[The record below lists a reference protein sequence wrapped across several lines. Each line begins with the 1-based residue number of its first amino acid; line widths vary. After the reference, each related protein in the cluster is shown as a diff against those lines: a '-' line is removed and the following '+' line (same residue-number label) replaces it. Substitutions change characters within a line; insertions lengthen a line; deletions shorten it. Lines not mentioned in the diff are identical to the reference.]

1 MSRAL
6 SLPWQ
11 RLILVLAAIC
21 SLPGWAAAQGVLI
34 NITPSERVILPRPE
48 PWPRHRPMPQPVPQ
62 DTYRI
67 KSLEVNVKLSE
78 QVAKVQVAQSFVN
91 TGSRPMEVCFVFP
104 LPYDGAIDQLT
115 LLIDG
120 KEVPAKLLP
129 AEEARKTYEEIVRKN
144 RDPALLEWMGTG
156 MFKTSVFPVP
166 PGAERKVTLRY
177 TQLCRESSG
186 LTDFLFPLSTAKY
199 TSQAVEEVKFHVA
212 IDSSTDIKNVYSP
225 SYPIEIQR
233 PDGEHAVVSY
243 TAKNQVPT
251 ADFRLFYDVGKGH
264 VGARELSYRPSGS
277 DDGYFLMLA
286 SPEVKPAN
294 DEPQK
299 KTVIVVIDRSGS
311 MSGEKIEQAKG
322 AAKFVLNNLRDG
334 DLFNIIAFD
343 SEIESWKPELQ
354 KFNGQTRKAALGFV
368 EGIYAGGSTNIDEAL
383 KTALGQLTDTKRP
396 NFVLFL
402 TDGLPTVG
410 EQNEATIVANSRE
423 RNKVRARIFT
433 FGVGYDLNSRLL
445 DKLAGENFG
454 QSEYVRPNE
463 NIETAVSA
471 LWRRVSAPVLSDLAL
486 KWDLEGLKAED
497 GQPVNRVYPREP
509 HDLFSGE
516 QLVIVGRYKKPGAAK
531 VSVSGKV
538 GEKEEK
544 FDFPANLVEH
554 SGDESLAFVE
564 KLWAIRRVGEIL
576 DQLDLKGKN
585 DELVK
590 ELVALSIRHGIITP
604 YTSFLANENADTHN
618 VTFNAEQANR
628 RLDALS
634 ETDGQIGVEQRLAK
648 AALRQAD
655 APADQS
661 PQFYAEAAGKLA
673 NGAAASGLSSAATS
687 PAQPTHAGRFA
698 FRDRGAGG
706 GAATAAPLQF
716 GNTVAGEPPKD
727 SDDKEAE
734 NVVENVRVI
743 GRKTF
748 YRRGDHWVDSAVSA
762 EQEQKPIKV
771 ERYGKEYFELVDKYG
786 RDAAKYLTF
795 DEPVI
800 VELGGKAYSF

>member
-48 PWPRHRPMPQPVPQ
+48 PWPRHRPMPQSVPQ

-91 TGSRPMEVCFVFP
+91 TGSRAMEVCFVFP

-199 TSQAVEEVKFHVA
+199 TSQAVEEVKFRVA

-233 PDGEHAVVSY
+233 PDAEHAVVSY

-264 VGARELSYRPSGS
+264 VGARVLSYRPSGGE
-277 DDGYFLMLA
+277 DGYFLMLA
-286 SPEVKPAN
+286 SPEVKPAG
-294 DEPQK
+294 DQPQK

-322 AAKFVLNNLRDG
+322 AAKFVLNNLREG

-354 KFNGQTRKAALGFV
+354 KFNGETRKAALGFV

-410 EQNEATIVANSRE
+410 EQNEATIVANP
-423 RNKVRARIFT
+423 RANATKCEPGFLRSAWAT
-433 FGVGYDLNSRLL
+433 TSTAGCS
-445 DKLAGENFG
+445 DKLAGTKTLG
-454 QSEYVRPNE
+454 RAEYVRPNE
-463 NIETAVSA
+463 NIETAVERPC
-471 LWRRVSAPVLSDLAL
+471 WRKRVKRAGAERSGAEV
-486 KWDLEGLKAED
+486 GLGGAED
-497 GQPVNRVYPREP
+497 RGCPAREP
-509 HDLFSGE
+509 RLSARASRP
-516 QLVIVGRYKKPGAAK
+516 V
-531 VSVSGKV
+531 
-538 GEKEEK
+538 
-544 FDFPANLVEH
+544 
-554 SGDESLAFVE
+554 
-564 KLWAIRRVGEIL
+564 RR
-576 DQLDLKGKN
+576 
-585 DELVK
+585 
-590 ELVALSIRHGIITP
+590 R
-604 YTSFLANENADTHN
+604 
-618 VTFNAEQANR
+618 
-628 RLDALS
+628 
-634 ETDGQIGVEQRLAK
+634 
-648 AALRQAD
+648 
-655 APADQS
+655 
-661 PQFYAEAAGKLA
+661 
-673 NGAAASGLSSAATS
+673 AASDRRPLQETGSSQGLRERQSRRKGREVRLSSQ
-687 PAQPTHAGRFA
+687 PRRAQWR
-698 FRDRGAGG
+698 
-706 GAATAAPLQF
+706 
-716 GNTVAGEPPKD
+716 
-727 SDDKEAE
+727 
-734 NVVENVRVI
+734 
-743 GRKTF
+743 
-748 YRRGDHWVDSAVSA
+748 
-762 EQEQKPIKV
+762 
-771 ERYGKEYFELVDKYG
+771 
-786 RDAAKYLTF
+786 
-795 DEPVI
+795 
-800 VELGGKAYSF
+800 